1 MLIVQILILIYVI
14 WMGKRKSWTKYVL
27 LGNFIIWYM
36 YLQIV
41 IQNPGTM
48 GIILTE
54 FIIIV
59 LTDLYF
65 LLFSIKQKKNKVLTK
80 ENAVLQEHIKM
91 YEQQILQI
99 NMQNEQIYGIKHDLK
114 NQFFHINTLIENKE
128 YDKVKEILNKT
139 LGDLSVQK
147 YVQTGNVT
155 FDNLINYKISCAK
168 EQGISVESEILIP
181 VDEIYNSSS
190 IILILGNLMDN
201 AIEACLKVPVKDR
214 FITMRV
220 IKKDSRTFIV
230 VKNSFDGK
238 CVVDKKGNF
247 LTTKENAEMHGFGLK
262 NVKRALEDGGDFSYQ
277 IENNIF
283 SVTVIIY

>member
-1 MLIVQILILIYVI
+1 
-14 WMGKRKSWTKYVL
+14 
-27 LGNFIIWYM
+27 
-36 YLQIV
+36 
-41 IQNPGTM
+41 M

>member
-41 IQNPGTM
+41 IQNPGTI

-65 LLFSIKQKKNKVLTK
+65 LLFSIKQNKNKVLTK

-155 FDNLINYKISCAK
+155 FDNLINYKITCAK

>member
-1 MLIVQILILIYVI
+1 M
-14 WMGKRKSWTKYVL
+14 
-27 LGNFIIWYM
+27 
-36 YLQIV
+36 
-41 IQNPGTM
+41 
-48 GIILTE
+48 
-54 FIIIV
+54 
-59 LTDLYF
+59 
-65 LLFSIKQKKNKVLTK
+65 
-80 ENAVLQEHIKM
+80 
-91 YEQQILQI
+91 
-99 NMQNEQIYGIKHDLK
+99 
-114 NQFFHINTLIENKE
+114 
-128 YDKVKEILNKT
+128 
-139 LGDLSVQK
+139 
-147 YVQTGNVT
+147 
-155 FDNLINYKISCAK
+155 INYKITCAK

-181 VDEIYNSSS
+181 VDESYNSSS

>member
-155 FDNLINYKISCAK
+155 FDNLINYKITCAK

-181 VDEIYNSSS
+181 IDEIYNSSS

-262 NVKRALEDGGDFSYQ
+262 NVKRTLEDGGDFSYQ

>member
-155 FDNLINYKISCAK
+155 FDNLINYKITCAK

-181 VDEIYNSSS
+181 IDEIYNSSS

-201 AIEACLKVPVKDR
+201 AIEACLKVPVEDR

>member
-155 FDNLINYKISCAK
+155 FDNLINYKITCAK

-262 NVKRALEDGGDFSYQ
+262 NVKRTLEDGGDFSYQ

>member
-155 FDNLINYKISCAK
+155 FDNLINYKITCAK

-181 VDEIYNSSS
+181 VDESYNSSS

>member
-155 FDNLINYKISCAK
+155 FDNLINYKITCAK

-201 AIEACLKVPVKDR
+201 AIEACLKVPVEDR

>member
-155 FDNLINYKISCAK
+155 FDNLINYKITCAK